1 MSESQITI
9 VLRLIHIISGVF
21 WGGAAMSVAWFILP
35 AQRAIGPSGMVFMR
49 ELMMNRKFRSYVI
62 GSAVLT
68 ILSGLTMYIRLS
80 MVTNGEW
87 ARSRMGMVLGIGAVA
102 AIIAAGIGTGVTGR
116 IGKKMMELGGQIQ
129 ASGGPPTD
137 AQKAEIDGLQGKMQ
151 GAFRTVAVLLL
162 IAIAAMASARYLA

>member
-1 MSESQITI
+1 VSESQIMI
-9 VLRLIHIISGVF
+9 VLRLIHIIAGVF
-21 WGGAAMSVAWFILP
+21 WGGGAMAVAWFIFP

-49 ELMMNRKFRSYVI
+49 ELMMNRKFRSYMV
-62 GSAVLT
+62 GAAVLT
-68 ILSGLTMYIRLS
+68 ILSGLAMYMRMS
-80 MVTNGEW
+80 MVTHGEW

-129 ASGGPPTD
+129 ASGGPPSD
-137 AQKAEIDGLQGKMQ
+137 AQKAEMEMLQGKMQ

-162 IAIAAMASARYLA
+162 IAIAAMASARYL